1 MVVKKVV
8 YENEFRKATFMNE
21 EEMIAAWGKLEDNS
35 FILQQRKELKEF
47 TERIQNIRKRLN
59 IEP

>member
-1 MVVKKVV
+1 
-8 YENEFRKATFMNE
+8 MNE
-21 EEMIAAWGKLEDNS
+21 EEMIAASGKLEENS

-47 TERIQNIRKRLN
+47 TERIQNIKKRLN